1 MNQETLKKRWEN
13 IDKYL
18 LDYLKDYNN
27 TNKKTRDELQDL
39 FNSIKIDY
47 KDINKPISNAEKKK
61 VDRFIE
67 DLLMIEAIG
76 SYFAFKCQ
84 QLLKRKN
91 ITYLEML
98 EIIVMGIYE
107 KEKSRLKQ
115 SRDKLYLNSV
125 KESYNQGL
133 DDIKK
138 THKKKKYVS
147 FKLPILYNLLN
158 IPLFNAT
165 AEAYID
171 SLVITHSDEM
181 LKKILLL
188 MQLKKELNI
197 DNPIFIELLNKQ
209 RNRYINFSDDK
220 VSGSLTNIIESL
232 VNLAYL
238 EAGKQNDI
246 IKCKFVAEMD
256 NKTTKMCSTLNNQ
269 IFSINDWNTY
279 SRYSDADKKN
289 IIYHTYG
296 MVQGENLPP
305 INNHFHWC
313 RSTITYQIEK

>member
-1 MNQETLKKRWEN
+1 
-13 IDKYL
+13 
-18 LDYLKDYNN
+18 
-27 TNKKTRDELQDL
+27 
-39 FNSIKIDY
+39 
-47 KDINKPISNAEKKK
+47 
-61 VDRFIE
+61 
-67 DLLMIEAIG
+67 
-76 SYFAFKCQ
+76 
-84 QLLKRKN
+84 
-91 ITYLEML
+91 
-98 EIIVMGIYE
+98 MGIYE

-171 SLVITHSDEM
+171 SLVITNSDEM

-188 MQLKKELNI
+188 MQLKKELDI

-279 SRYSDADKKN
+279 SRYSEADKKN
-289 IIYHTYG
+289 VIYHTYG

-305 INNHFHWC
+305 RNNHFHWC